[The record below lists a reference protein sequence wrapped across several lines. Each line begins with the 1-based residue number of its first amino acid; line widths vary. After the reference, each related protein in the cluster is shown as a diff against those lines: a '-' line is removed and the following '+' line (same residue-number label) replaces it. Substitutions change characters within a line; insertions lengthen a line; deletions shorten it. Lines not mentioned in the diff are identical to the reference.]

1 MNLICFYA
9 VLHRRLQ
16 SNDPL
21 PDELDEQLAELLEHD
36 HALPPAF
43 PIEDYTKGF
52 PIEDYTKG
60 MFFMYKLIMHLCF

>member
-43 PIEDYTKGF
+43 AF

>member
-43 PIEDYTKGF
+43 PIEDYTKG
-52 PIEDYTKG
+52 